1 MLEPGKIVV
10 CINDDFGRVMNS
22 LMKAA
27 MGLTLEFP
35 TKGKKYTIRNIYD
48 NEGIVVSVTLEEI
61 FNPTFSIPLI
71 NKIRELA
78 FKADR
83 FAPFEEEESEFS
95 DEELEEVEA
104 FLESITEDTL
114 QIY

>member
-10 CINDDFGRVMNS
+10 CINDDFGRVLNS

-35 TKGKKYTIRNIYD
+35 TKGKKYTIRNIFD

-61 FNPTFSIPLI
+61 WNPTFDIPLL
-71 NKIRELA
+71 NKRRELA

-83 FAPFEEEESEFS
+83 FAP
-95 DEELEEVEA
+95 LEENEIEEGQEEVNE
-104 FLESITEDTL
+104 LLQEISEDVL

>member
-1 MLEPGKIVV
+1 MLEPGKTVV
-10 CINDDFGRVMNS
+10 CINDDFGKVLNS

-35 TKGKKYTIRNIYD
+35 SKGKKYTIRNIFD

-61 FNPTFSIPLI
+61 WNPTFNIPLL
-71 NKIRELA
+71 NKRRELA

-83 FAPFEEEESEFS
+83 FAP
-95 DEELEEVEA
+95 LEENEMEEGQEEVNE
-104 FLESITEDTL
+104 LLQEISEDVL